1 MQYQIIDKQGTII
14 AWIND
19 KTQDIIIHDD
29 YTILKGED
37 LGSTTINGELKP
49 VIKNIIKCR

>member
-19 KTQDIIIHDD
+19 KTQDIIIRDD
-29 YTILKGED
+29 YTILKGKD
-37 LGSTTINGELKP
+37 LSSTTIDGELKP